1 MFLEVNRIKKKFRSA
16 TLLLLYQIKLNIT
29 RQNGYAKQNI
39 ILLHFLG
46 NKPRRFLSLRSFY
59 FYACTDWDQSG
70 NYRQLLVFSAI
81 LIT

>member
-39 ILLHFLG
+39 ILLHLLG

-59 FYACTDWDQSG
+59 FMP
-70 NYRQLLVFSAI
+70 V
-81 LIT
+81 LIEINLATIDSCWYSLPF

>member
-59 FYACTDWDQSG
+59 FMP
-70 NYRQLLVFSAI
+70 V
-81 LIT
+81 LIEINLATIDSCWYSLPF